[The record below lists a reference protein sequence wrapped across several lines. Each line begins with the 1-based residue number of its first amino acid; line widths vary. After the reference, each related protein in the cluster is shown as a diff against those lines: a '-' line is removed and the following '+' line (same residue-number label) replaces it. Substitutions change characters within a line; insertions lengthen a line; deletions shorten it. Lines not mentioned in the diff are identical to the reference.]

1 MLLGE
6 NRVALHCLLGKDER
20 PGRGEESCVRMKLA
34 EGMPPRE
41 GSGCCMNSKE
51 HL

>member
-34 EGMPPRE
+34 EGCLRE
-41 GSGCCMNSKE
+41 KDQVVA
-51 HL
+51 